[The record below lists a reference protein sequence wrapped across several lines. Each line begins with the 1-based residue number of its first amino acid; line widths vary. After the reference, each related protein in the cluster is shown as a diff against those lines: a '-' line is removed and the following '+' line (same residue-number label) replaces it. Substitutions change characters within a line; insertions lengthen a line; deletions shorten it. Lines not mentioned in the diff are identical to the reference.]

1 MDQIENILNQF
12 SDNTNLKRYLNSLE
26 NLNREENQKKY
37 EEIYLPIIQN
47 EKKQSVNSLP
57 LRQYSCRLRRGYTDH
72 PEKRPIRRR
81 GILPSK
87 HRNNLRRLWAQ
98 NRCPS

>member
-47 EKKQSVNSLP
+47 EKKQSTPFLSVIIRTQGKREEG
-57 LRQYSCRLRRGYTDH
+57 LREAL
-72 PEKRPIRRR
+72 
-81 GILPSK
+81 
-87 HRNNLRRLWAQ
+87 
-98 NRCPS
+98 

>member
-47 EKKQSVNSLP
+47 EKKQSTPFLSVI
-57 LRQYSCRLRRGYTDH
+57 
-72 PEKRPIRRR
+72 IRTQGKKRR
-81 GILPSK
+81 GIARSAVMYARTKLSG
-87 HRNNLRRLWAQ
+87 L
-98 NRCPS
+98 

>member
-37 EEIYLPIIQN
+37 EEIYLPIIQ
-47 EKKQSVNSLP
+47 
-57 LRQYSCRLRRGYTDH
+57 
-72 PEKRPIRRR
+72 
-81 GILPSK
+81 
-87 HRNNLRRLWAQ
+87 
-98 NRCPS
+98 

>member
-47 EKKQSVNSLP
+47 EKTI
-57 LRQYSCRLRRGYTDH
+57 YIIRLSN
-72 PEKRPIRRR
+72 I
-81 GILPSK
+81 
-87 HRNNLRRLWAQ
+87 
-98 NRCPS
+98 

>member
-47 EKKQSVNSLP
+47 EEKQSTPFLSVI
-57 LRQYSCRLRRGYTDH
+57 
-72 PEKRPIRRR
+72 IRTQ
-81 GILPSK
+81 GK
-87 HRNNLRRLWAQ
+87 
-98 NRCPS
+98 